1 MTASDLLTRGIEE
14 VVPRDLAEKKLL
26 SGKKIRIY
34 LGIDPTGSKLHL
46 GHSVPLRKLQ
56 AFAAAGHEVIFLV
69 GSFTAMIGD
78 PSGRDALREPLTKEQ
93 VIKNF
98 ETYKQQAAKVLDF
111 AKVKIVYNHEW
122 LEKLKFD
129 EIVNLANNFTV
140 QQMLE
145 RDMFQLRR
153 SVKIECPNCHKKI
166 IYRHNPLAGIT
177 IKDNARL
184 SDWSYYVNQILTN
197 EAAFV
202 TRDPQNLRGQ
212 MCDSCNFIIEYFRL
226 KASDISSPEP
236 IGLHEFFYPVMVGY
250 DSVMLD
256 VDCEL
261 GGSDQLFNMLAGRTL
276 QQKLGKRD
284 KFVLTTKLIGGTDGR
299 KMSKTYDNCIWLEDS
314 AADMYGKIMSIEDK
328 LITNYMECC
337 TDIPMDE
344 IIIIEKK
351 MIQEENPMQ
360 FKKQLAEEIVR
371 IYHGDAAATQAA
383 EGFSNVFAKGELP
396 EDIPEVK
403 AQEGESL
410 LDVLLRAEMITSK
423 SDGRRLLEQGGIHLG
438 DVVISNNN
446 APSASGTY
454 KVGKR
459 KFLRIII

>member
-1 MTASDLLTRGIEE
+1 MSASDLLTRAIEE
-14 VVPRDLAEKKLL
+14 VVPRELAEQKLQ
-26 SGKKIRIY
+26 SGKKMRIY

-78 PSGRDALREPLTKEQ
+78 PSGRDVLREPLTKEQ

-98 ETYKQQAAKVLDF
+98 DTYKQQAGKVLDF
-111 AKVKIVYNHEW
+111 TKVKIVYNHEW
-122 LEKLKFD
+122 LEKMNGAEILK
-129 EIVNLANNFTV
+129 LASVFTV
-140 QQMLE
+140 QQMEE
-145 RDMFQLRR
+145 RDMFRERR
-153 SVKIECPNCHKKI
+153 KK
-166 IYRHNPLAGIT
+166 
-177 IKDNARL
+177 
-184 SDWSYYVNQILTN
+184 
-197 EAAFV
+197 
-202 TRDPQNLRGQ
+202 GQ
-212 MCDSCNFIIEYFRL
+212 
-226 KASDISSPEP
+226 P
-236 IGLHEFFYPVMVGY
+236 IGVHEFLYPLFVGR
-250 DSVMLD
+250 DSVELD

-276 QQKLGKRD
+276 QTALGKRE
-284 KFVLTTKLIGGTDGR
+284 KFVLTTKLIEGTDGR
-299 KMSKTYDNCIWLEDS
+299 KMSKSYDNCIWLEDS
-314 AADMYGKIMSIEDK
+314 AKDMYGKIMSIEDK
-328 LITNYMECC
+328 LITTYMECC

-371 IYHGDAAATQAA
+371 LYHGDKSASEAAD
-383 EGFSNVFAKGELP
+383 GFSNVFAKGELP

-403 AQEGESL
+403 AKKGESL

-423 SDGRRLLEQGGIHLG
+423 SDGRRLIEQGGIRLN
-438 DVVISNNN
+438 DEVLSDQNSP
-446 APSASGTY
+446 ATAGTY

-459 KFLRIII
+459 KFMRIVD